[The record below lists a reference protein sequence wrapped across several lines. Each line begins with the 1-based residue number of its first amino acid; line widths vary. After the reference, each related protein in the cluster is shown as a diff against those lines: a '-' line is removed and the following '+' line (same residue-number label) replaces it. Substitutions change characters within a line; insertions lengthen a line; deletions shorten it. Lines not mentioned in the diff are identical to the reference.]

1 MSRICAIT
9 GKKAGKGWKYSFLR
23 SHFNPTAKRRFE
35 VNLQTITAI
44 IDGVKQK
51 IKVSTR
57 ALKTFPELK
66 SGITSAQLKKGRR
79 RKMNAAK
86 NKQAKAQA

>member
-1 MSRICAIT
+1 MSRICELT
-9 GKKAGKGWKYSFLR
+9 GKKAGKGWRYSFLR

-35 VNLQTITAI
+35 VNLKTITAI

-57 ALKTFPELK
+57 ALKTYPTLK
-66 SGITSAQLKKGRR
+66 SGITTAELKKGARR
-79 RKMNAAK
+79 RAKMKLNAAK
-86 NKQAKAQA
+86 KQAA

>member
-9 GKKAGKGWKYSFLR
+9 GKKAGKGWRYSFLR
-23 SHFNPTAKRRFE
+23 SHFNPTSRRRFE

-51 IKVSTR
+51 IKVSTK

-66 SGITSAQLKKGRR
+66 SGITGAQLKKGRR
-79 RKMNAAK
+79 RKFNALK
-86 NKQAKAQA
+86 NKANKSA

>member
-1 MSRICAIT
+1 MAKKCEIT
-9 GKKAGKGWKYSFLR
+9 GKTAGKGWKYSFLR
-23 SHFNPTAKRRFE
+23 SHYNPTAKRRFE

-51 IKVSTR
+51 IRVSTK
-57 ALKTFPELK
+57 AIKTFPELK

-79 RKMNAAK
+79 RLRNKAANKAAK
-86 NKQAKAQA
+86 AAA